1 MLPVMK
7 RAIILAALF
16 IFILVAGFASYK
28 HAQAMSNGAPALN
41 CVQCH
46 SGADKRPAD
55 FTVEG
60 LPQKYEPGKTY
71 KITIKIT
78 KGPQCNPTVA
88 CGGFAVKVSAG
99 QLIVTDQ
106 QDTFIANIPEGKILT
121 HTKEGSKKR
130 EWSFEWKAPST
141 PQPVTFEISVIAANG
156 DGSNIGD
163 AFAHKTITIQPA
175 TGVAGGGTTTTGPK
189 PIVTTTTKVV
199 ESTTTTVVP
208 GPTTTKV
215 IPKHNTALAITVA
228 ILLFIIGAAAY
239 LLATRK

>member
-7 RAIILAALF
+7 RVIVIAALF
-16 IFILVAGFASYK
+16 VFILVAGLASYK

-99 QLIVTDQ
+99 ELIVTDKQ
-106 QDTFIANIPEGKILT
+106 NTFMSNDILT

-156 DGSNIGD
+156 DGSNVGD
-163 AFAHKTITIQPA
+163 AFAHKTITVQPA
-175 TGVAGGGTTTTGPK
+175 TGGEAGPK
-189 PIVTTTTKVV
+189 PVVTTTTKVV

-208 GPTTTKV
+208 GPTTTQ
-215 IPKHNTALAITVA
+215 IFTRHNTALAITVA